1 MRKSPVR
8 HKVRSHKREGK
19 PVKSFAR
26 GSGTSKRRSSR
37 TVRESIDTATVYPWT
52 ECQLKHPSVQK
63 KILACVKQI
72 EGKTGGDDP
81 FTICQASIPCPP
93 KIPDLPEDELELM
106 KHLVNDPAR
115 RIYVHLRIDLGV
127 SPEEAMNWF
136 EEHAQWGEIPG
147 VVSPLG
153 RGKLVHAK
161 LRELFDLEPDPS
173 LDPDEPIVLP
183 RGFDEEVT

>member
-1 MRKSPVR
+1 MRKSPHRHPVR
-8 HKVRSHKREGK
+8 EHTREGK
-19 PVKSFAR
+19 PVRDYERGNGVKRQRKSR
-26 GSGTSKRRSSR
+26 VVGVGKSNK
-37 TVRESIDTATVYPWT
+37 YPWT
-52 ECQLKHPSVQK
+52 ECQLKHPLVRK

-81 FTICQASIPCPP
+81 FTICQASILCPP
-93 KIPDLPEDELELM
+93 KEPDLPEDELELI
-106 KHLVNDPAR
+106 KHLINDPAR
-115 RIYVHLRIDLGV
+115 RIYIHLRVDLGI
-127 SPEEAMNWF
+127 SPEETINWF

-183 RGFDEEVT
+183 RGFDEE